1 LIVGLRRDGSIPTRH
16 EIAVVALLAGANI
29 VLNRVVPR
37 RYIVPSALTSAAGMV
52 LVARMSGVTV
62 EQQGLSLAALPAGV
76 KRGLLVGIPLAAA
89 TLAGAFLPSARSYY
103 RDERVVRA
111 SASSALYE
119 IFVRIPL
126 ATAASEELMFRSAL
140 EAMLRRRRSSLQTLL
155 LSNALFGAWHVF
167 PALDHVRSNPR
178 ERADRGGTTT
188 GKLRLLIVH
197 CCATAVAGVALSMLR
212 RSTGSVAAPIL
223 VHYSV
228 NGGAFGG
235 SWLASNLRTSP
246 NMPTCIRRVGKLR
259 RKLTNTNHAKSALE
273 P

>member
-1 LIVGLRRDGSIPTRH
+1 LRQDGSLPTRH
-16 EIAVVALLAGANI
+16 EIVGVALLAGANI

-37 RYIVPSALTSAAGMV
+37 RYIVPSALASAAGM
-52 LVARMSGVTV
+52 LFVARLSGVTAD
-62 EQQGLSLAALPAGV
+62 QQGLSLAALPAGI

-89 TLAGAFLPSARSYY
+89 TFAGAFLPSTRSYY

-167 PALDHVRSNPR
+167 PALDHLSSNPPQ
-178 ERADRGGTTT
+178 RADPSRTTT
-188 GKLRLLIVH
+188 GKLRLLVAH
-197 CCATAVAGVALSMLR
+197 CCATAVAGLALSFLR
-212 RSTGSVAAPIL
+212 RSSGSVVAPML
-223 VHYSV
+223 AHYGV

-246 NMPTCIRRVGKLR
+246 QRTGVHPGVGKLR
-259 RKLTNTNHAKSALE
+259 RKLTNTNHAKSAVE